1 MVRPVFKNVRGF
13 TLIEVIV
20 VLAVAGVVAVLALK
34 SLGGGGKDQSL
45 VSAQREFLTALRGA
59 QNRVLNG
66 VSSTGFEAVT
76 INSGSYVINGSTV
89 SLSSGVTIA
98 NSSLPLSVCFASSLL
113 PNSPGYTA
121 GKCGNHS
128 NCTGAFFGCDNNG
141 NKTTAGSLTVIFSNG
156 STQKSVV
163 IEGSGMTINRVYAQ

>member
-59 QNRVLNG
+59 QNRVLN
-66 VSSTGFEAVT
+66 
-76 INSGSYVINGSTV
+76 
-89 SLSSGVTIA
+89 
-98 NSSLPLSVCFASSLL
+98 
-113 PNSPGYTA
+113 
-121 GKCGNHS
+121 
-128 NCTGAFFGCDNNG
+128 
-141 NKTTAGSLTVIFSNG
+141 
-156 STQKSVV
+156 
-163 IEGSGMTINRVYAQ
+163 